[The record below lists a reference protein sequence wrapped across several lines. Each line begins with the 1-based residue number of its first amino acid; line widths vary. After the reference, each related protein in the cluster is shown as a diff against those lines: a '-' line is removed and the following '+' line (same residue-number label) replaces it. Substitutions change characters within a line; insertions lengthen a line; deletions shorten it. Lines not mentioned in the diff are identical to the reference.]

1 MVYASSATVS
11 FFPYMFLLCLCFRV
25 IDRPR
30 RTRRVV
36 RASSK
41 ISSEHSTASACFS
54 NSYVLSSGRKFN
66 SHRSP
71 AAADA
76 VQVRSHAGCGRSL
89 CITEAL
95 SVDSEIQG
103 ISSSPHLA
111 VHLSFN
117 LLYSAAELLQ
127 VPSSKTK
134 LKGSSGELCIA
145 EVKSLP
151 CIKILKV
158 DVMYQ
163 SHTRT
168 HSTN

>member
-1 MVYASSATVS
+1 MCQ
-11 FFPYMFLLCLCFRV
+11 MR
-25 IDRPR
+25 
-30 RTRRVV
+30 
-36 RASSK
+36 
-41 ISSEHSTASACFS
+41 
-54 NSYVLSSGRKFN
+54 N
-66 SHRSP
+66 
-71 AAADA
+71 
-76 VQVRSHAGCGRSL
+76 
-89 CITEAL
+89 AL
-95 SVDSEIQG
+95 NCT
-103 ISSSPHLA
+103 
-111 VHLSFN
+111 FN

-168 HSTN
+168 HSTELLDT